1 MTIINFDDIIGKKF
15 NTITNNVFCLSH
27 PKNALIVGRTNS
39 GKTNILMNLIAQNSI
54 YEKIYIYTNNLYDK
68 YKWLKNKFKDDVFI
82 YINEINFDEINKDK
96 INLVI
101 FDDLV
106 FSNKKISEFYCRS
119 RKLNCSTI
127 FIGHRYFKNIDRTLK
142 NNIDYL
148 IFTQLDK
155 RELNMLYQD
164 ISLDISLK
172 EFQDINKTL
181 KRYEFILIDKY
192 NEHKFMRIRKNL
204 NQIYICK

>member
-1 MTIINFDDIIGKKF
+1 MILLEKILIY
-15 NTITNNVFCLSH
+15 TNSVFCLSH
-27 PKNALIVGRTNS
+27 HKNALIIGRTSS

-54 YEKIYIYTNNLYDK
+54 YEKIYIYTNNLDDK

-82 YINEINFDEINKDK
+82 YINEINFDKIDK
-96 INLVI
+96 EYINLII

-119 RKLNCSTI
+119 RKLNCSCI

-148 IFTQLDK
+148 IFAQLDK
-155 RELNMLYQD
+155 RELNMLYND
-164 ISLDISLK
+164 INLDIPLK
-172 EFQDINKTL
+172 EFQDINTNL
-181 KRYEFILIDKY
+181 KRYELILIDKY
-192 NEHKFMRIRKNL
+192 NEYKFMRIRKNL
-204 NQIYICK
+204 DQIYICK

>member
-1 MTIINFDDIIGKKF
+1 MTILLEKSLILLQIMFF
-15 NTITNNVFCLSH
+15 V
-27 PKNALIVGRTNS
+27 KNALIIGCTSS
-39 GKTNILMNLIAQNSI
+39 GKSNILMNLIAQNSI
-54 YEKIYIYTNNLYDK
+54 YEKIYIYTNNLDDK
-68 YKWLKNKFKDDVFI
+68 YSWLKNRFKDDFFI
-82 YINEINFDEINKDK
+82 YINEINFDKINKDY
-96 INLVI
+96 INLII

-127 FIGHRYFKNIDRTLK
+127 FIGHRYFKNINRTLK

-164 ISLDISLK
+164 INLDISLK
-172 EFQDINKTL
+172 EFQDINTNL

-204 NQIYICK
+204 DQIYISK